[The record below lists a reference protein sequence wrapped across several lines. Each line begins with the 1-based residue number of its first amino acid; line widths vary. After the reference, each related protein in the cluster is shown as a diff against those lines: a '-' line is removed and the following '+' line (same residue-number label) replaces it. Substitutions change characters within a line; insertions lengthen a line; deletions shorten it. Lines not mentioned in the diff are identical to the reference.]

1 MILSSP
7 VSPALPRRCAGRMIA
22 VIAVP
27 VTRCTHAVCATHA
40 VHSHGARC
48 ARTLCRC
55 DPPDRYRG
63 TLSCVRAVAREE
75 GPWALYAG
83 LGASMLGIFPYAAID
98 LGYAG
103 SSTPHN

>member
-1 MILSSP
+1 MLHLFLSRNIEAVHRP
-7 VSPALPRRCAGRMIA
+7 PCHARGAPTLYVPRAL
-22 VIAVP
+22 
-27 VTRCTHAVCATHA
+27 CTHMAHA
-40 VHSHGARC
+40 VRAHGARC

-83 LGASMLGIFPYAAID
+83 LGASMLGIFPYAAI
-98 LGYAG
+98 
-103 SSTPHN
+103 